1 MECLKEVI
9 KIPARFVDLVVQ
21 QSTVNSIV
29 MKDGVIKEVSTGEI
43 EGVGIR
49 ILENTW
55 GFASANSLEK
65 LEGSAERAF
74 RAAKAGEK
82 IAFDGRD
89 GVDDTVC
96 VKPKIDPQDVGF
108 EEKKELLRE
117 AFDVTKDYK
126 EVVSSTF
133 SYTDTRTV
141 SQYVNSEDTSINA
154 EYVRTGFFASV
165 FAKSDGRIQV
175 GLERMGAT
183 GGLEAL
189 EGIGEKAGEA
199 SKKAVRL
206 LGAKSAP
213 SGNLSVVM
221 DPLLTGVF
229 VHEALGHA
237 IEADHVIQKESI
249 LEGKLETRVA
259 SENVDIYDDPTL
271 PGSFGFYF
279 YDNEGTKARKKAVVK
294 DGMLKE
300 FLQSRETASE
310 LGVEATGNAR
320 AQSFGHSPVV
330 RMSNTYVGRGDF
342 SFDEMLEDI
351 KHGVYLKGSKGG
363 EVDTARGVFQF
374 SAEEGFLIE
383 NGELSSPIRDVSL
396 SGETLEILLNID
408 ALGRDFGTSIGF
420 CGKASQV
427 VPVGDG
433 GPHARTTATV
443 GGSNGS

>member
-1 MECLKEVI
+1 MDCLKEVI

-21 QSTVNSIV
+21 QSVINSIV
-29 MKDGVIKEVSTGEI
+29 MKDGVIKEVTTGEI
-43 EGVGIR
+43 EGVGLR

-65 LEGSAERAF
+65 LEGSAERAYS
-74 RAAKAGEK
+74 AAKAGEK
-82 IAFDGRD
+82 IAFDERD
-89 GVDDTVC
+89 PVDDTVC
-96 VKPKIDPQDVGF
+96 VKPKIDPLDVGF

-117 AFDVTKDYK
+117 AFNETLDYK
-126 EVVSSTF
+126 EVISSTF

-165 FAKSDGRIQV
+165 FAKRGERIQV

-183 GGLEAL
+183 GGLESL
-189 EGIGEKAGEA
+189 EGVGEKASEA
-199 SKKAVRL
+199 CKKAVRL

-249 LEGKLETRVA
+249 LEGKLGTRVA
-259 SENVDIYDDPTL
+259 SENVNIYDDPTL

-279 YDNEGTKARKKAVVK
+279 YDSEGTKARKKAVVE

-310 LGVEATGNAR
+310 LGAEATGNAR

-351 KHGVYLKGSKGG
+351 KYGVYLKGSKGG

-396 SGETLEILLNID
+396 SGETLKILLNID
-408 ALGRDFGTSIGF
+408 ALGNDFGTSLGF

-443 GGSNGS
+443 GGQNGS